1 MPLYVRG
8 GSIVPVGPEM
18 EWSDEKPADDIL
30 LAVYAGAD
38 ASFILYED
46 DGLTYNYEKGQ
57 YSAIP
62 IRWVDEERTLL
73 VGSRQGSYPGMPEER
88 TFRVVVIDADTP
100 QPWDPDVDGVV
111 RIQYSGK
118 HVEAK
123 L

>member
-1 MPLYVRG
+1 
-8 GSIVPVGPEM
+8 
-18 EWSDEKPADDIL
+18 
-30 LAVYAGAD
+30 
-38 ASFILYED
+38 
-46 DGLTYNYEKGQ
+46 
-57 YSAIP
+57 
-62 IRWVDEERTLL
+62 
-73 VGSRQGSYPGMPEER
+73 MPEER

>member
-1 MPLYVRG
+1 
-8 GSIVPVGPEM
+8 M

-73 VGSRQGSYPGMPEER
+73 VGPRQGSYPGMPEER
-88 TFRVVVIDADTP
+88 TFRVVVIDADNP
-100 QPWDPDVDGVV
+100 QPWNPDAEGTV
-111 RIQYSGK
+111 RIQYTGK